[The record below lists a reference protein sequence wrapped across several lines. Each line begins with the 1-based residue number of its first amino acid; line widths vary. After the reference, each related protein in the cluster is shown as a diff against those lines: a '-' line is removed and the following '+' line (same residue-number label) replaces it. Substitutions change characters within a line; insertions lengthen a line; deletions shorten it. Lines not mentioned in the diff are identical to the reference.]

1 MPVIISDCNDL
12 DTNYKLENR
21 TMKLI
26 YKISKFFAFVA
37 CLALT
42 TNSFARA
49 TDSPVGTWEVAV
61 SGGASGIGY
70 LTFNSDH
77 SFEGYG
83 ISKTSYGLVDYE
95 GTWEISNNKIVGTYT
110 EYMDGVFLSSG
121 TYSGTAKAGTS
132 ISLAALVSGKSY
144 KFKGKPTVALTD
156 ISGSYTGTI
165 KQLGYTGSCNF
176 SVEPSGSLGLFR
188 VNGSVSGPGIF
199 YTFDGYIILDG
210 KGNIII
216 FSDSNSSSLDP
227 SSTWGKITNGG
238 TTKLKGY
245 QQYQSSF
252 TLTFSRQL

>member
-1 MPVIISDCNDL
+1 MPVIISNCNDL

-26 YKISKFFAFVA
+26 YKISKFLAFVA

-61 SGGASGIGY
+61 SGGASGVGY
-70 LTFNSDH
+70 LTFNSDN

-83 ISKTSYGLVDYE
+83 ISKTSYGLVEYE
-95 GTWEISNNKIVGTYT
+95 GTWAISNNKIVGTYT
-110 EYMDGVFLSSG
+110 EYLDGFYLSNG
-121 TYSGTAKAGTS
+121 YYSGTAKVGTS

-144 KFKGKPTVALTD
+144 KFKGKPTVSLTD
-156 ISGSYTGTI
+156 ISGSYAGTI

-176 SVEPSGSLGLFR
+176 SVEPSGSLGLFL
-188 VNGSVSGPGIF
+188 VTGSVSVPGIIS

-210 KGNIII
+210 IGNIII
-216 FSDSNSSSLDP
+216 CSDSSSSSYP
-227 SSTWGKITNGG
+227 SSTWGKIKNGG

-245 QQYQSSF
+245 QQDQSSF
-252 TLTFSRQL
+252 TLTFAPI

>member
-61 SGGASGIGY
+61 SGGASGVGY
-70 LTFNSDH
+70 LTFSSDN

-83 ISKTSYGLVDYE
+83 ISKTSYGLVEYE
-95 GTWEISNNKIVGTYT
+95 GTWAISNNKIVGTYT
-110 EYMDGVFLSSG
+110 EYLDGDYLSEG

-132 ISLAALVSGKSY
+132 ISLTALVSGKSY
-144 KFKGKPTVALTD
+144 KFKGKPTVFLTN
-156 ISGSYTGTI
+156 ISGSYAGSI
-165 KQLGYTGSCNF
+165 KQLGYTGTCNF
-176 SVEPSGSLGLFR
+176 SVEPSERLGLFL
-188 VNGSVSGPGIF
+188 VNGSVSVPGIIS
-199 YTFDGYIILDG
+199 YKFDGYIILDG

-216 FSDSNSSSLDP
+216 CSDSSSNSYP
-227 SSTWGKITNGG
+227 SSTWGKIKNGG

-245 QQYQSSF
+245 QQYNSSF
-252 TLTFSRQL
+252 TLTFSRL

>member
-26 YKISKFFAFVA
+26 YKISKFLAFVA

-70 LTFNSDH
+70 LTFSSDNN
-77 SFEGYG
+77 FEGYG
-83 ISKTSYGLVDYE
+83 ISKTSYGLVEYE
-95 GTWEISNNKIVGTYT
+95 GTWVIYNGKIEGSYT
-110 EYMDGVFLSSG
+110 EYLDGDYLSEG

-132 ISLAALVSGKSY
+132 ISLTALVSGKSY
-144 KFKGKPTVALTD
+144 KFKGKPTVSLTD
-156 ISGSYTGTI
+156 ISGSYVGSI
-165 KQLGYTGSCNF
+165 KQLGYTGTCDF
-176 SVEPSGSLGLFR
+176 SVEPSERLGLFL
-188 VNGSVSGPGIF
+188 VNGSVSVPGIIS

-216 FSDSNSSSLDP
+216 YSESKSSSLAP
-227 SSTWGKITNGG
+227 SSTWGKIKNGG

-245 QQYQSSF
+245 QQYNSSF
-252 TLTFSRQL
+252 TLTFSRR